1 MNKVSPSGV
10 VPGAIETA
18 DYAPEATQ
26 YLTFKVSGYLMAL
39 PGQEIL
45 RVVATPPPNQGGLVK
60 MGLVQLGQYSIQII
74 DLSELLEIEPIE
86 PTGHVE
92 DMEHTERIGHTDNSV
107 SQLVSHRHSP
117 YPDKPNRTKPNQNPP
132 FLMVLQNVDKDLW
145 GIALHEPPDLM
156 EIPNYALKPI
166 PPKQRQTRALRWVS
180 HIVTYDLASN
190 RQSLPILDLSELIG
204 QTNFSLDHAAS

>member
-1 MNKVSPSGV
+1 MNKTSNKVPPQGV
-10 VPGAIETA
+10 LETA

-45 RVVATPPPNQGGLVK
+45 RIVATPPPNQGGLVK

-74 DLSELLEIEPIE
+74 NLSELLEIEPI
-86 PTGHVE
+86 
-92 DMEHTERIGHTDNSV
+92 DNSV
-107 SQLVSHRHSP
+107 SQLAGHPSNP
-117 YPDKPNRTKPNQNPP
+117 YPNQPHQAKFNQNPP
-132 FLMVLQNVDKDLW
+132 FLMVLQNADKDLW
-145 GIALHEPPDLM
+145 GIALQEPPDLM

-180 HIVTYDLASN
+180 HIVTYDLESD

-204 QTNFSLDHAAS
+204 PTNFSIEG